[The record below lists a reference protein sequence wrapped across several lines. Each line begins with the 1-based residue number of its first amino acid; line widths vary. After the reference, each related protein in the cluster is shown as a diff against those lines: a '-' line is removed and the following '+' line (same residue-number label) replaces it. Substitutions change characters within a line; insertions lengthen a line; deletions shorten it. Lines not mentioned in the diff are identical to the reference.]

1 MKASDAVLFALE
13 NLSSR
18 RMRTGLSTL
27 GMMFGVAAVIAMLSI
42 GAGAERRA
50 LAMIERLGVNNVLLR
65 SKDVP
70 ASERAEA
77 RKKSMGLSP
86 RDVAAIRE
94 AVPNVALV
102 SPKARIDA
110 YKVIADGYKAQAKI
124 WGVSH
129 RHPETARITLDEGRF
144 FDQLDEQSHAQVCVI
159 GAGVR
164 RDLFV
169 TGVAIGRFIK
179 VNDVWLKVIGV
190 LGPDSPLGDEAG
202 AGASGAS
209 GAGPLGGSGGDS
221 DIYLPLSTL
230 LQKFE
235 RDPLEPPLA
244 EIVVKLDTPA
254 TGSGVPAISPHESA
268 AVIAGLLGQLHG
280 GVDDFEVVVPE
291 ALLAQSRETQ
301 RIFSIVMGCIA
312 GISLLVGGIG
322 IMNIMLASVFEQTR
336 EIGVRRAVGALR
348 RDIRFQFLVES
359 FLVAGLGGACGV
371 LLGLFIA
378 HVVASYAGWPTV
390 VTPLAIVL
398 STGVSGAV
406 GLCSGLYPAIRAS
419 RLDPIEALAHQ

>member
-1 MKASDAVLFALE
+1 MKASDAVLFAFE

-42 GAGAERRA
+42 GAGAEKRA
-50 LAMIERLGVNNVLLR
+50 LAMIERLGVHNVLIK
-65 SKDVP
+65 SKEVP
-70 ASERAEA
+70 PSERAEA
-77 RKKSMGLSP
+77 RKKSMGLNQ
-86 RDVAAIRE
+86 RDVGAISE
-94 AVPNVALV
+94 AVPHVALV
-102 SPKARIDA
+102 SPKARVDA
-110 YKVIADGYKAQAKI
+110 YKIIADGEKTQAKI

-129 RHPETARITLDEGRF
+129 RFPETARLSLEPDGRF
-144 FDQLDEQSHAQVCVI
+144 FDEADEQGHAQVCVI
-159 GAGVR
+159 GASIR

-169 TGVAIGRFIK
+169 AGQAVGRFIK

-190 LGPDSPLGDEAG
+190 LTAENALGEASAAAPG
-202 AGASGAS
+202 T
-209 GAGPLGGSGGDS
+209 AGPGDS

-244 EIVVKLDTPA
+244 ELVVKLDGKA
-254 TGSGVPAISPHESA
+254 SPHESA

-280 GVDDFEVVVPE
+280 GVDDYEIVVPE

-359 FLVAGLGGACGV
+359 FLVAGFGGACGV
-371 LLGLFIA
+371 FLGLFIA
-378 HVVASYAGWPTV
+378 FVVAHYAGWPTV
-390 VTPLAIVL
+390 VTPLAILL

-406 GLCSGLYPAIRAS
+406 GLFSGLYPAVRAS